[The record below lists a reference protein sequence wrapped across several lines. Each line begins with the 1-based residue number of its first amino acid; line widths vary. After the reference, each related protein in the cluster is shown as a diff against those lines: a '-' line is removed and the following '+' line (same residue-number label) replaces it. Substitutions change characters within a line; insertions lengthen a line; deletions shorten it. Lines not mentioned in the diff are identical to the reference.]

1 MNEPSNFDQQSPT
14 VNTRWSRDQVA
25 QLLEQFELSG
35 LSLQAFALANDVSAS
50 TLAYWQNRKNNIQGD
65 PAWTEF
71 FESPAG
77 LDFLHRLQAA
87 SHFCFNQIGN
97 NGIRLLCE
105 FFQLCGLSPYL
116 ATSYGSQYAYAR
128 DMQEVIIQFGN
139 EEKERLGEQMPHKKI
154 AVGEDETYHPEIC
167 MVAMDLVSNY
177 ILVEQYEAH
186 RDALTWTEVV
196 NAGIDHLNVE
206 IIQVTSD
213 AAAGIRRHA
222 QTELGVHHSPDL
234 FHIQQDVCAGIFP
247 GLYRKVREAE
257 ALQDESLEEAQ
268 AWREAQQQAAEKPPV
283 GRPPNY
289 EKYIA
294 FHENEARIFGEA
306 KAHWE
311 SRIDEAKQEVQHLG
325 ETYHPF
331 NLQTGVARKENSA
344 SKEINTCF
352 DRLEKLVEE
361 TELGERSEKRVRKAR
376 RQVKAMVATIAWFW
390 LMVCYFLREL
400 HLSRSERGAMER
412 LIAACYLER
421 VAQRTKTPEK
431 RDAYTKLAEQ
441 LRNEALARDGP
452 LGNFS
457 EERLEELRQTA
468 SRCADLFQRSSSC
481 VEGRNGQLSLR
492 HHSFHHLTGNK
503 LVCLTVL
510 HNFWLKRADGTTA
523 AERFFE
529 APPRDLFCYL
539 ISHLPYPS
547 RSASPRNDRAAS
559 TSAQAA

>member
-1 MNEPSNFDQQSPT
+1 MNEPSNFDQPSTP
-14 VNTRWSRDQVA
+14 VNTRWPRDEAA

-35 LSLQAFALANDVSAS
+35 LSRRAFTQANEVPAS
-50 TLAYWQNRKNNIQGD
+50 TLAYWQKRKNNTQGD

-77 LDFLHRLQAA
+77 LDFLHRFLAA

-97 NGIRLLCE
+97 NGILLLCE
-105 FFQLCGLSPYL
+105 FFELCGLSPYL
-116 ATSYGSQYAYAR
+116 ATSYGSQHAYAKK
-128 DMQEVIIQFGN
+128 MQEMIIQFGN
-139 EEKERLGEQMPHKKI
+139 EEEERLGKQMPHKEI
-154 AVGEDETYHPEIC
+154 SVGEDETYHPDIC
-167 MVAMDLVSNY
+167 LVAMDLVSNY
-177 ILVEQYEAH
+177 ILVEQYEAN
-186 RDALTWTEVV
+186 RDALTWTEAV
-196 NAGIDHLNVE
+196 NAGIENLNVE

-257 ALQDESLEEAQ
+257 AFQEESLEEAQ

-289 EKYIA
+289 EKHIA
-294 FHENEARIFGEA
+294 FHENEAFIFGEA

-331 NLQTGVARKENSA
+331 NLETGVARKEKSA
-344 SKEINTCF
+344 SKDINACF

-390 LMVCYFLREL
+390 LMVREFLKPL
-400 HLSRSERGAMER
+400 KLSRRERGAMEL
-412 LIAACYLER
+412 LIASYYLSR
-421 VAQRTKTPEK
+421 VAERT
-431 RDAYTKLAEQ
+431 DLAELCHAYEQ
-441 LRNEALARDGP
+441 RAATFRSEALARDGP
-452 LGNFS
+452 LGNRS
-457 EERLEELRQTA
+457 QKQQDELCQKA
-468 SRCADLFQRSSSC
+468 CQCVDFFQRSSSC

-492 HHSFHHLTGNK
+492 HHSFHSLGGRK
-503 LVCLTVL
+503 IFSLTVL
-510 HNFWLKRADGTTA
+510 HNFWLKRPDETTA

-529 APPRDLFCYL
+529 AKPRDLFAYL
-539 ISHLPYPS
+539 LARLPLPS
-547 RSASPRNDRAAS
+547 RGASSRRKGASSASALAA
-559 TSAQAA
+559 